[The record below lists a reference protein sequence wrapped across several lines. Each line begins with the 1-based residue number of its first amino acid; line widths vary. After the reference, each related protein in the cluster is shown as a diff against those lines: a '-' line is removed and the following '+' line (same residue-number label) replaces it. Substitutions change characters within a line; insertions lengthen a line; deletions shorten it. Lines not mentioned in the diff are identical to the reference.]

1 MKMKRLFLLAA
12 ILTISHLTMA
22 ATFVPS
28 SGDSK
33 HLTAVFSYATFY
45 ETGTGSYVET
55 YLSFDA
61 WNLNFVKTGNGYQ
74 ANIEIV
80 ITASIGDSI
89 VMAKKYDLASPAI
102 KSMEANRFNF
112 LDVQRFALANGIYN
126 LQIQLR
132 DKNSSDAATVVEQQ
146 VPLYY
151 DAKRPALSSLQMMS
165 NVTPTVTPN
174 ILSRSGYDMEPYV
187 NDFLPQQVDKINYY
201 CELYNINREIKD
213 PYVYAVSYIEVLET
227 GKVLEYT
234 QTAQRLVRD
243 TIIPIFGTID
253 ISTLPSGNYNLV
265 VEIRNHDNDKI
276 LYKRVPFFRS
286 NPTTDNDINSTP
298 ASMTFAST
306 LTDESQLNTYIEAL
320 APIANEAER
329 RDIYD
334 IINRPG
340 LEEKQLFLYKFWVR
354 REPLNAEGAWRE
366 YKIRIDYVE
375 KNFSWPKTRGIH
387 TDRGRVYLQ
396 YGAPDYVR
404 DEKNFVSFK
413 NMGGG
418 VTIIRSDEAVGLED
432 HPVSRQGQIFYLPY
446 QLWRYNNLPGDD
458 ANRCFIFWDEFR
470 SGFYKLLH
478 SNAKGEV
485 RDNFWERRLSGLQLD
500 EDMQGEVGEQFERGY

>member
-1 MKMKRLFLLAA
+1 MKRIILLIAA
-12 ILTISHLTMA
+12 LIFSHLGFA
-22 ATFVPS
+22 AGNTATN
-28 SGDSK
+28 GNK

-45 ETGTGSYVET
+45 EFGTGSYVET

-74 ANIEIV
+74 ANVEIV
-80 ITASIGDSI
+80 ITAAVGDSL
-89 VMAKKYDLASPAI
+89 VMAKKYDLSSPVIASP
-102 KSMEANRFNF
+102 EANRFNF
-112 LDVQRFALANGIYN
+112 LDVQRFALANGIYD

-132 DKNSSDAATVVEQQ
+132 DKNGSDEATVVEQQ
-146 VPLYY
+146 LPLYY
-151 DAKRPALSSLQMMS
+151 DTKRPALSSLQMMS
-165 NVTPTVTPN
+165 NVTPTETPN

-187 NDFLPQQVDKINYY
+187 NDFLPEQVNTINYY
-201 CELYNINREIKD
+201 CELYNINRETKD
-213 PYVYAVSYIEVLET
+213 PNVYAVSYIEMLET

-234 QTAQRLVRD
+234 QTAQKLTCDPLV
-243 TIIPIFGTID
+243 PIFGTIEIKD
-253 ISTLPSGNYNLV
+253 LPSGNYNLV
-265 VEIRNHDNDKI
+265 LEIRNRNNDKM

-286 NPTTDNDINSTP
+286 NPAMQNNINSTP
-298 ASMTFAST
+298 VSMTFAST
-306 LTDESQLNTYIEAL
+306 LTDEMQLNTYIEAL
-320 APIANEAER
+320 APIANEVER

-340 LEEKQLFLYKFWVR
+340 LEEKQLFLYKFWAR
-354 REPLNAEGAWRE
+354 REPLNAEGAWRQ
-366 YKIRIDYVE
+366 YKTRIDYVE
-375 KNFSWPKTRGIH
+375 KNFSWPKTKGIH

-404 DEKNFVSFK
+404 DEKNFVSMR

-432 HPVSRQGQIFYLPY
+432 HQVARQGQIFYLPY

-485 RDNFWERRLSGLQLD
+485 RDMFWERRLSQLQL
-500 EDMQGEVGEQFERGY
+500 EEGVQGEVGDQFERGY